1 LFCREPSDG
10 VTQPPLSSFK
20 QFLRDQDDN
29 IDQEEAVKRYNDY
42 KTDFKKNQIAE
53 FFTAHKDEEWCVLIR
68 RRLNKL
74 FIVLFRFKYR
84 YHPDEYPKR
93 RDEQRQ
99 TIKKRLEIFMDL
111 YSKGY
116 LKDVSVD
123 IDNQRALT
131 RFLDA
136 GMTFSYKQ

>member
-1 LFCREPSDG
+1 
-10 VTQPPLSSFK
+10 
-20 QFLRDQDDN
+20 
-29 IDQEEAVKRYNDY
+29 
-42 KTDFKKNQIAE
+42 
-53 FFTAHKDEEWCVLIR
+53 
-68 RRLNKL
+68 
-74 FIVLFRFKYR
+74 
-84 YHPDEYPKR
+84 
-93 RDEQRQ
+93 
-99 TIKKRLEIFMDL
+99 LEIFMDL